1 MGQQPEDS
9 SLSPDKPP
17 LHLRREQQY
26 AHKNVPC
33 FQQAT
38 EAWLFE
44 GGGCNWL
51 QMDSSLFSDCF
62 CVGAFLCH
70 PPQSQP
76 SLLPEGDGSSESS
89 PKAPG
94 ACPLTGVS
102 TSGSVSTT
110 RLDFALAPEHLGAR
124 KKASKSRLEPV
135 TASPRF
141 PGPRSPLLSIREISQ
156 VAEAGGPG
164 LGSHLRP
171 LPTNQPH
178 PPPPKTQ

>member
-51 QMDSSLFSDCF
+51 QMDSSLFSSCF
-62 CVGAFLCH
+62 CVGTFLCH

-102 TSGSVSTT
+102 TSGSVSPTW
-110 RLDFALAPEHLGAR
+110 LDFALGSRTSWGKKKGFQGLSGAPDCFTEVPR
-124 KKASKSRLEPV
+124 TPV
-135 TASPRF
+135 SFA
-141 PGPRSPLLSIREISQ
+141 L
-156 VAEAGGPG
+156 
-164 LGSHLRP
+164 
-171 LPTNQPH
+171 NQRNKPSG
-178 PPPPKTQ
+178 